1 MGRVWVFLRKFQILL
16 LILLWC
22 SVGVQTC
29 SNSSTTQ
36 VPIKVSSYTDNSTA
50 YAPSDIVI
58 DSSMNKYLIYSYFGN
73 NQDVHVSRIN
83 SDGNIAWSKK
93 YADFIIKDFMKT
105 AQISSNG
112 DSLMMIGQNMS
123 SP

>member
-1 MGRVWVFLRKFQILL
+1 MIWFKNQDCMIIL

-22 SVGVQTC
+22 SVRVQTC

-36 VPIKVSSYTDNSTA
+36 VSIKVNSYTDNSTA
-50 YAPSDIVI
+50 YIPSDIVI
-58 DSSMNKYLIYSYFGN
+58 DSSMNKYLIYSYSGS

-93 YADFIIKDFMKT
+93 YEGFIIKDFMKT
-105 AQISSNG
+105 ARISSNG
-112 DSLMMIGQNMS
+112 DSLMMIGQDMN

>member
-1 MGRVWVFLRKFQILL
+1 ME
-16 LILLWC
+16 
-22 SVGVQTC
+22 
-29 SNSSTTQ
+29 N
-36 VPIKVSSYTDNSTA
+36 
-50 YAPSDIVI
+50 
-58 DSSMNKYLIYSYFGN
+58 SYFGN